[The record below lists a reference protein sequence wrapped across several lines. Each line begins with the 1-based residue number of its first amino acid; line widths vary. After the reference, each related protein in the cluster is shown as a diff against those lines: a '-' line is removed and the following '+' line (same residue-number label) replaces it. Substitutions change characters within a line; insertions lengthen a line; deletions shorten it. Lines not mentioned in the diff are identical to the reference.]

1 MEKEKEKNKSMWKK
15 IIIIFGICTVVIC
28 CTLLYSRFISTK
40 GLEIREYKIVNEK
53 ITDNFHGLKIVHISD
68 VHYGTTI
75 YKKELEKIVEKIN
88 LLKPDIVVLTG
99 DLLDQHTEFKKS
111 YEKEITE
118 TLSKIETTI
127 GKYAITGNHDYK
139 FKNFNTIIEKSGFT
153 NLNDSYDKIY
163 KKGNNFILLSGIS
176 TNMHGDKK
184 LDEKIESTT
193 TLLNNIP
200 EEERKNIYKILLVH
214 EPDVIDNINIDFD
227 LILAGH
233 SHNGQVRLPF
243 IGAIKKV
250 ELAEKYYEEHY
261 TVNNKELYISGGLGT
276 STVKFRF
283 FNKPSFNFYRITNK

>member
-1 MEKEKEKNKSMWKK
+1 
-15 IIIIFGICTVVIC
+15 
-28 CTLLYSRFISTK
+28 
-40 GLEIREYKIVNEK
+40 
-53 ITDNFHGLKIVHISD
+53 
-68 VHYGTTI
+68 
-75 YKKELEKIVEKIN
+75 
-88 LLKPDIVVLTG
+88 
-99 DLLDQHTEFKKS
+99 
-111 YEKEITE
+111 
-118 TLSKIETTI
+118 
-127 GKYAITGNHDYK
+127 
-139 FKNFNTIIEKSGFT
+139 
-153 NLNDSYDKIY
+153 
-163 KKGNNFILLSGIS
+163 
-176 TNMHGDKK
+176 MHGDKK